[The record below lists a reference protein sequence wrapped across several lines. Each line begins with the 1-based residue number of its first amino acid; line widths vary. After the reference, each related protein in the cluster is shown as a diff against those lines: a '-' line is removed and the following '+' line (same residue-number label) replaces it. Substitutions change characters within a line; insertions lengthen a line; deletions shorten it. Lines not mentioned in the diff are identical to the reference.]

1 MCRGDA
7 QVVAHVAEGV
17 IGRVEA
23 QLALEYP
30 VVADVLPGHPAE
42 VAAQHASG
50 GIAVLQATDLVGK
63 GRIGVAIDLGLGVGA
78 DDQLRRRDGQLAV
91 LAHQLVTLAEILAA
105 IGVTGDRVL
114 PDVRRLGRRGAGG
127 RLVEVVELAVDVGV
141 DGVDAGHR
149 GRQSR
154 IHITVD
160 AGSVIGGQGGGLL
173 AGKDVT
179 GSGGGLEH
187 LHLGALGEAV
197 ERSLAHEQV
206 QAGIDAA
213 GLAAEAEDQ
222 FLGQAGADVVL
233 QLVGHADHAAE
244 ALDAPTGA
252 PVSGPGGDAAVAGG
266 DGEPAGRTAVRG
278 GGDVAAV
285 DLVAQVGH
293 QIVRRVV
300 GREAGG
306 TADPPIGQ
314 RGEHQAVEL
323 AVAVGGQRV
332 VAGGADAVGLENPR
346 TDAGDDVL
354 RGAGHALVDERIE
367 HRAARGH
374 TGGVALPVLERTVEG
389 LQRQVAGVVV
399 PGSQVDATGAAG
411 EVGGDQCGT
420 GLLADLA
427 GGAGLH
433 PQGAAAQVDDAT
445 GLRRAAAEEADV
457 AAGAD
462 CQAAVAE
469 QDRRRDIHRT
479 GRSGGD
485 QLQAA
490 TGAAQ
495 VAGDQRRF
503 HRQPVAGAE
512 GHLAACQRTGNH
524 RGIHR
529 RVAAGAV
536 GAPHRAGGAAG
547 CDDAQGGRVEQ
558 PGATVAVGC
567 GDADVGAVGD
577 AQVDLAGGLHQASV
591 AALGAAARED
601 PPVHAGIAVGPDHR
615 QAAIALAGSRDVD
628 AGALGQRSVLRSW
641 QLAAALEVAADAHAA
656 ALCGAAGVDA
666 GGARQGHLLPA
677 DQHVAA
683 ALRTADVDLAGDLDV
698 PGLAYQRHAALAHLG
713 TAGEDHAGQVDRV
726 VDHPGSLLGGD
737 QHATAVGLDR
747 AAVADQRLGILRLAG
762 NRVGHGD
769 GHQAI
774 AVEVDG
780 RGVAGGHRHGAE
792 TGVDHA
798 VVGHGRRDEGR
809 QAFLRDA
816 DAAVVDDP
824 RVGVSGL
831 VEDQLA
837 LAEVFVADVRRGGDQ
852 GAHVDLGRAA
862 EYHAVGVVDDHLA
875 GRGDAPG
882 DHTFLAC
889 GDPVQG
895 RRGHAGL
902 VEAHRLV
909 GGDVE
914 ALPVDDRALGAL
926 VDQRGLALLADLDL
940 VGVELGTGRC
950 RHGRVDAGDGEHE
963 GAAGGKDETPF
974 PTSFRRGALAALAI
988 RTDHENLPICVA
1000 HVSFP
1005 ALHFVS

>member
-1 MCRGDA
+1 MVGQARIGIAIDLGLGIGDHIQQCLGDGQVIALVVQGVIAADQAQSTLVDAVHADVLASHAVQAAAVEHGTGGVAVLQAADLIGQARVSVAIDLGLGIGDHIQQRLGDGQVIALVAQVVVRADQTQAALVDAIHTHVLASHATQAAAVKHRASGIAVLQATDLVGQARIGIAIDLGLGIGDHIQQCLGDGQVIALVVQGVIAADQAQSTLVDAVHADVLASHAVQAAAVEDRTGGIAALETGDLVGQRRIEVAVDLGLGIGDHVQLRRSDA
-7 QVVAHVAEGV
+7 QVVADVAEGV

-23 QLALEYP
+23 QPALKYP

-173 AGKDVT
+173 AGKDVA

-293 QIVRRVV
+293 QVVRRVV
-300 GREAGG
+300 GRETGG

-346 TDAGDDVL
+346 ADAGDDVL
-354 RGAGHALVDERIE
+354 HGAGHALVDERIE

-374 TGGVALPVLERTVEG
+374 AGGVALAVLERTVEG

-399 PGSQVDATGAAG
+399 PGSQVDATGTAG
-411 EVGGDQCGT
+411 EVGGDQRGT

-433 PQGAAAQVDDAT
+433 PQGAATQVDDAA
-445 GLRRAAAEEADV
+445 GLRRAAAEEVDV

-485 QLQAA
+485 QFQAA

-512 GHLAACQRTGNH
+512 GHLAACQRPGDH

-529 RVAAGAV
+529 RIAAGAV
-536 GAPHRAGGAAG
+536 GAPHR
-547 CDDAQGGRVEQ
+547 
-558 PGATVAVGC
+558 T
-567 GDADVGAVGD
+567 
-577 AQVDLAGGLHQASV
+577 
-591 AALGAAARED
+591 
-601 PPVHAGIAVGPDHR
+601 
-615 QAAIALAGSRDVD
+615 
-628 AGALGQRSVLRSW
+628 
-641 QLAAALEVAADAHAA
+641 
-656 ALCGAAGVDA
+656 
-666 GGARQGHLLPA
+666 
-677 DQHVAA
+677 
-683 ALRTADVDLAGDLDV
+683 
-698 PGLAYQRHAALAHLG
+698 
-713 TAGEDHAGQVDRV
+713 
-726 VDHPGSLLGGD
+726 
-737 QHATAVGLDR
+737 
-747 AAVADQRLGILRLAG
+747 
-762 NRVGHGD
+762 
-769 GHQAI
+769 
-774 AVEVDG
+774 
-780 RGVAGGHRHGAE
+780 
-792 TGVDHA
+792 
-798 VVGHGRRDEGR
+798 
-809 QAFLRDA
+809 
-816 DAAVVDDP
+816 
-824 RVGVSGL
+824 
-831 VEDQLA
+831 
-837 LAEVFVADVRRGGDQ
+837 
-852 GAHVDLGRAA
+852 
-862 EYHAVGVVDDHLA
+862 
-875 GRGDAPG
+875 
-882 DHTFLAC
+882 
-889 GDPVQG
+889 
-895 RRGHAGL
+895 
-902 VEAHRLV
+902 
-909 GGDVE
+909 
-914 ALPVDDRALGAL
+914 
-926 VDQRGLALLADLDL
+926 
-940 VGVELGTGRC
+940 
-950 RHGRVDAGDGEHE
+950 
-963 GAAGGKDETPF
+963 
-974 PTSFRRGALAALAI
+974 
-988 RTDHENLPICVA
+988 
-1000 HVSFP
+1000 
-1005 ALHFVS
+1005 

>member
-1 MCRGDA
+1 MVAQVVVRADQAQSTLVDAVHADVLASHAAQAAAVEHGTGGIAVLQPGNLVGKCRIGVAIDLGLGIGDHIEQCLGDGQVIALVAQVVVAAVQCQVALIDAIHTHVLACGAVQPAGQDRTGAVTVLQAADLVGQARVGVAVDLGLGIGDHIQQRLGDGQVVALVAQVVVRADQAQSTLIDAVHADVLASHAAQAAAVEHGTGGIAVLQPGNLVGQCRIGVAIDLGLGIGDHIQQRLGDGQVIALVAQVVVRADQAQSTLVDAVHADILASHAAQAAAVEHGTGGVAVLQAADLVSQARVGIAVDLGLGVGDHIQQCLGDGQVIALVVQGVIAADQAQSTLVDAVHADVLASHAAQAAAVEDRTGGIAALETGDLIGQRRIEVAIDLGLGIGDHVQLRRSDA
-7 QVVAHVAEGV
+7 QVVADVAEGV

-23 QLALEYP
+23 QPALKYP

-42 VAAQHASG
+42 VAAQHAGG
-50 GIAVLQATDLVGK
+50 GIAVLQATDLVGE

-173 AGKDVT
+173 AGKDVA

-206 QAGIDAA
+206 QASIDAA

-233 QLVGHADHAAE
+233 QFVGHADHAAE

-293 QIVRRVV
+293 QVVRRVV
-300 GREAGG
+300 GRETGG

-346 TDAGDDVL
+346 ADAGDDVL
-354 RGAGHALVDERIE
+354 RRAGHALVDERIE

-374 TGGVALPVLERTVEG
+374 AGGVALPVLERTVEG

-411 EVGGDQCGT
+411 EVGGDQRGT

-433 PQGAAAQVDDAT
+433 PQGAATQVDDAA
-445 GLRRAAAEEADV
+445 GLRRAAAEEVDV

-485 QLQAA
+485 QFQAA

-512 GHLAACQRTGNH
+512 GHLAACQRPGDH

-529 RVAAGAV
+529 RIAAGAV
-536 GAPHRAGGAAG
+536 GAPHR
-547 CDDAQGGRVEQ
+547 
-558 PGATVAVGC
+558 T
-567 GDADVGAVGD
+567 
-577 AQVDLAGGLHQASV
+577 
-591 AALGAAARED
+591 
-601 PPVHAGIAVGPDHR
+601 
-615 QAAIALAGSRDVD
+615 
-628 AGALGQRSVLRSW
+628 
-641 QLAAALEVAADAHAA
+641 
-656 ALCGAAGVDA
+656 
-666 GGARQGHLLPA
+666 
-677 DQHVAA
+677 
-683 ALRTADVDLAGDLDV
+683 
-698 PGLAYQRHAALAHLG
+698 
-713 TAGEDHAGQVDRV
+713 
-726 VDHPGSLLGGD
+726 
-737 QHATAVGLDR
+737 
-747 AAVADQRLGILRLAG
+747 
-762 NRVGHGD
+762 
-769 GHQAI
+769 
-774 AVEVDG
+774 
-780 RGVAGGHRHGAE
+780 
-792 TGVDHA
+792 
-798 VVGHGRRDEGR
+798 
-809 QAFLRDA
+809 
-816 DAAVVDDP
+816 
-824 RVGVSGL
+824 
-831 VEDQLA
+831 
-837 LAEVFVADVRRGGDQ
+837 
-852 GAHVDLGRAA
+852 
-862 EYHAVGVVDDHLA
+862 
-875 GRGDAPG
+875 
-882 DHTFLAC
+882 
-889 GDPVQG
+889 
-895 RRGHAGL
+895 
-902 VEAHRLV
+902 
-909 GGDVE
+909 
-914 ALPVDDRALGAL
+914 
-926 VDQRGLALLADLDL
+926 
-940 VGVELGTGRC
+940 
-950 RHGRVDAGDGEHE
+950 
-963 GAAGGKDETPF
+963 
-974 PTSFRRGALAALAI
+974 
-988 RTDHENLPICVA
+988 
-1000 HVSFP
+1000 
-1005 ALHFVS
+1005 

>member
-1 MCRGDA
+1 M
-7 QVVAHVAEGV
+7 
-17 IGRVEA
+17 
-23 QLALEYP
+23 
-30 VVADVLPGHPAE
+30 
-42 VAAQHASG
+42 
-50 GIAVLQATDLVGK
+50 
-63 GRIGVAIDLGLGVGA
+63 
-78 DDQLRRRDGQLAV
+78 RRRDGQLAV

-114 PDVRRLGRRGAGG
+114 PDIRRLGRRGAGG
-127 RLVEVVELAVDVGV
+127 RLVEVVELTVDVGV

-173 AGKDVT
+173 AGKDVA

-285 DLVAQVGH
+285 DLVAQVSH
-293 QIVRRVV
+293 QVVRRVV
-300 GREAGG
+300 GRETGG

-323 AVAVGGQRV
+323 AVAVGSQRV
-332 VAGGADAVGLENPR
+332 VAGGANAVGLENPR
-346 TDAGDDVL
+346 ADAGDDVL

-374 TGGVALPVLERTVEG
+374 AGGVALPVLERTVEG

-433 PQGAAAQVDDAT
+433 PQGAAAQVDDAA

-512 GHLAACQRTGNH
+512 GHLAACQRPGNH

-536 GAPHRAGGAAG
+536 GAPHR
-547 CDDAQGGRVEQ
+547 
-558 PGATVAVGC
+558 T
-567 GDADVGAVGD
+567 
-577 AQVDLAGGLHQASV
+577 
-591 AALGAAARED
+591 
-601 PPVHAGIAVGPDHR
+601 
-615 QAAIALAGSRDVD
+615 
-628 AGALGQRSVLRSW
+628 
-641 QLAAALEVAADAHAA
+641 
-656 ALCGAAGVDA
+656 
-666 GGARQGHLLPA
+666 
-677 DQHVAA
+677 
-683 ALRTADVDLAGDLDV
+683 
-698 PGLAYQRHAALAHLG
+698 
-713 TAGEDHAGQVDRV
+713 
-726 VDHPGSLLGGD
+726 
-737 QHATAVGLDR
+737 
-747 AAVADQRLGILRLAG
+747 
-762 NRVGHGD
+762 
-769 GHQAI
+769 
-774 AVEVDG
+774 
-780 RGVAGGHRHGAE
+780 
-792 TGVDHA
+792 
-798 VVGHGRRDEGR
+798 
-809 QAFLRDA
+809 
-816 DAAVVDDP
+816 
-824 RVGVSGL
+824 
-831 VEDQLA
+831 
-837 LAEVFVADVRRGGDQ
+837 
-852 GAHVDLGRAA
+852 
-862 EYHAVGVVDDHLA
+862 
-875 GRGDAPG
+875 
-882 DHTFLAC
+882 
-889 GDPVQG
+889 
-895 RRGHAGL
+895 
-902 VEAHRLV
+902 
-909 GGDVE
+909 
-914 ALPVDDRALGAL
+914 
-926 VDQRGLALLADLDL
+926 
-940 VGVELGTGRC
+940 
-950 RHGRVDAGDGEHE
+950 
-963 GAAGGKDETPF
+963 
-974 PTSFRRGALAALAI
+974 
-988 RTDHENLPICVA
+988 
-1000 HVSFP
+1000 
-1005 ALHFVS
+1005 

>member
-1 MCRGDA
+1 MVAQVVVRADQAQSTLVDAVHADVLASHAAQAAAVEHGTGGIAVLQPGNLIGQCRIGVAIDLGLGIGDHIQQRLGDGQVIALVAQVVVRADQAQSTLVDAVHSDILASHAAQAAAVEHGTGGVAVLQAADLVSQARIGIAVDLGLGVGDHIQQCLGDGEVVALVSQVIVTADQTQATLLNRIVAYVFAGDTNQAAAIEHRASGIAVLQAADLIGQARIGIAIDLGLGVGDHIQQRLGDGQVIALVAQVVVTAVQCQVALVDAIHTHVLACDAVQPTGQDRTSAVTVLQAADLVGQARVGVAIDLGLAVGDHIQQRLGNGQVIALVAQIVVAAVQCQAALVDAVHADILASHAAQAAAVEDRTGGIAALETGDLIGQRRIEVAIDLGLGIGDHVQLRRSDA
-7 QVVAHVAEGV
+7 QVVADVAEGV

-23 QLALEYP
+23 QPALKYP

-42 VAAQHASG
+42 VAAQHAGG
-50 GIAVLQATDLVGK
+50 GIAVLQATDLVGE

-91 LAHQLVTLAEILAA
+91 LAHQLVTLAEILAT

-173 AGKDVT
+173 AGKDVA

-206 QAGIDAA
+206 QASIDAA

-233 QLVGHADHAAE
+233 QFVGHADHAAE

-293 QIVRRVV
+293 QVVRRVV
-300 GREAGG
+300 GRETGG

-346 TDAGDDVL
+346 ADAGDDVL
-354 RGAGHALVDERIE
+354 RRAGHALVDERIE

-374 TGGVALPVLERTVEG
+374 AGGVALPVLERTVEG

-411 EVGGDQCGT
+411 EVGGDQRGT

-433 PQGAAAQVDDAT
+433 PQGAATQVDDAA
-445 GLRRAAAEEADV
+445 GLRRAAAEEVDV

-485 QLQAA
+485 QFQAA

-512 GHLAACQRTGNH
+512 GHLAACQRPGDH

-529 RVAAGAV
+529 RIAAGAV
-536 GAPHRAGGAAG
+536 GAPHR
-547 CDDAQGGRVEQ
+547 
-558 PGATVAVGC
+558 T
-567 GDADVGAVGD
+567 
-577 AQVDLAGGLHQASV
+577 
-591 AALGAAARED
+591 
-601 PPVHAGIAVGPDHR
+601 
-615 QAAIALAGSRDVD
+615 
-628 AGALGQRSVLRSW
+628 
-641 QLAAALEVAADAHAA
+641 
-656 ALCGAAGVDA
+656 
-666 GGARQGHLLPA
+666 
-677 DQHVAA
+677 
-683 ALRTADVDLAGDLDV
+683 
-698 PGLAYQRHAALAHLG
+698 
-713 TAGEDHAGQVDRV
+713 
-726 VDHPGSLLGGD
+726 
-737 QHATAVGLDR
+737 
-747 AAVADQRLGILRLAG
+747 
-762 NRVGHGD
+762 
-769 GHQAI
+769 
-774 AVEVDG
+774 
-780 RGVAGGHRHGAE
+780 
-792 TGVDHA
+792 
-798 VVGHGRRDEGR
+798 
-809 QAFLRDA
+809 
-816 DAAVVDDP
+816 
-824 RVGVSGL
+824 
-831 VEDQLA
+831 
-837 LAEVFVADVRRGGDQ
+837 
-852 GAHVDLGRAA
+852 
-862 EYHAVGVVDDHLA
+862 
-875 GRGDAPG
+875 
-882 DHTFLAC
+882 
-889 GDPVQG
+889 
-895 RRGHAGL
+895 
-902 VEAHRLV
+902 
-909 GGDVE
+909 
-914 ALPVDDRALGAL
+914 
-926 VDQRGLALLADLDL
+926 
-940 VGVELGTGRC
+940 
-950 RHGRVDAGDGEHE
+950 
-963 GAAGGKDETPF
+963 
-974 PTSFRRGALAALAI
+974 
-988 RTDHENLPICVA
+988 
-1000 HVSFP
+1000 
-1005 ALHFVS
+1005 